1 MPSPEVTVD
10 CRSSWSRDCHFDA
23 GPTDPE
29 AGLETVAGEATNG
42 DKVRQVAGHVVD
54 RNYRDRALGSA
65 TIQIGMIVQS

>member
-1 MPSPEVTVD
+1 
-10 CRSSWSRDCHFDA
+10 
-23 GPTDPE
+23 
-29 AGLETVAGEATNG
+29 LETVAGEATNG